1 MPDTPLP
8 HPPLDIALL
17 IEKAHDARV
26 AAHIGAVLARL
37 KSHRNPSSNQ
47 KVEQLDKGLFE
58 DCEGPIRGLRLPLN
72 AWNALHREGITT
84 IAQLRAKADR
94 IERFSGIGPKTALAI
109 RVELGRV
116 ALLEAQSP

>member
-1 MPDTPLP
+1 MPNTPFP
-8 HPPLDIALL
+8 VPPLDIAIL

-37 KSHRNPSSNQ
+37 KSRGTTSSDR

-58 DCEGPIRGLRLPLN
+58 ICGGPTQGLRLPLN
-72 AWNALHREGITT
+72 AWNVLHREGITT
-84 IAQLRAKADR
+84 LDQLRTKADR
-94 IERFSGIGPKTALAI
+94 IERFSGIGAKTALAI